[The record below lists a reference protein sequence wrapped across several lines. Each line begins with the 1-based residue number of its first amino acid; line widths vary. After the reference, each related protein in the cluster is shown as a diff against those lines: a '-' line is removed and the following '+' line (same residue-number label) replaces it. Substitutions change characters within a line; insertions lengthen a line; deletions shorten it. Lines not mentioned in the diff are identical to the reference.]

1 MNDFRINAV
10 KKAVNELGWTCESY
24 DDSTSVLTIKANG
37 RWLISFSDK
46 REVVI
51 NVPVI
56 ELPDYLIQ
64 SGKSQS
70 ILNLANQM
78 IAKIQGNS
86 NLIVFD
92 IISNIIVAGTCMSNN
107 IFSTEDFEE
116 TLKSSL
122 AVINA
127 QIVAG
132 TRLIENIIDKI
143 GN

>member
-10 KKAVNELGWTCESY
+10 KNVVNELGWMCESY

-37 RWLISFSDK
+37 RWLISFADK

-56 ELPDYLIQ
+56 ELSDNLMR
-64 SGKSQS
+64 SEKSQS
-70 ILNLANQM
+70 ILKLANLM
-78 IAKIQGNS
+78 IAEIQGGN

-107 IFSTEDFEE
+107 IFGMENFEK
-116 TLKSSL
+116 TLKSSFT
-122 AVINA
+122 VINA

-143 GN
+143 DN